1 MPILAFEVVT
11 ADRLNRMQP
20 TEYFVAAS
28 GDVALTGSAADI
40 TGATITFSTNAANAK
55 AACTWF
61 ADTDSTN
68 TTAAIASTY
77 LNVDGVDQTSPM
89 TIQEQGTANDTRP
102 TVGQQSTVTLASAG
116 SHTIKLR
123 GQRVSGSGG
132 VTIKTTHTTLRIVV
146 YEVV

>member
-1 MPILAFEVVT
+1 MAILAFEIVT
-11 ADRLNRMQP
+11 AGRLNRMQP
-20 TEYFVAAS
+20 TEHFAACS
-28 GDVALTGSAADI
+28 ADVVLSGSAADI
-40 TGATITFSTNAANAK
+40 TGATITFSTTAANAK
-55 AACTWF
+55 AVCSWV

-77 LNVDGVDQTSPM
+77 LNVDGVDQPSPM

-102 TVGQQSTVTLASAG
+102 TVAQQSTVTLASTG